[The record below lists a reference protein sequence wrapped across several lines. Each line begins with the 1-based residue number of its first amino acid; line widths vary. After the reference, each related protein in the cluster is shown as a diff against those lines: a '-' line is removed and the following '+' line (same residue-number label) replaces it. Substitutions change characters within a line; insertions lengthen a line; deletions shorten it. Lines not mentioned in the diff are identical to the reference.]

1 MKRIDE
7 LLVNDTFKEH
17 LSRINEAET
26 ERIYCLHG
34 IEHLLDVAR
43 ISYIINLEEKLGFD
57 KAVIY
62 AMALLHDIGRN
73 LEYKEGLSHHQA
85 GGDIALEILR
95 DIGFD
100 QEDCK
105 KICDAIRSHKEPLSG
120 EDKTSLNY
128 LLYKADKLS
137 RNCFS
142 CKAYDSC
149 YWEESK
155 KNKSITI

>member
-1 MKRIDE
+1 MNKIDLILE
-7 LLVNDTFKEH
+7 NATFKEH
-17 LSRINEAET
+17 LVRINEAEID
-26 ERIYCLHG
+26 RIYCLHS

-43 ISYIINLEEKLGFD
+43 ISYIINLEEKLGYD
-57 KAVIY
+57 KEVIY

-73 LEYKEGLSHHQA
+73 LEYSEGLSHHQV
-85 GGDIALEILR
+85 GGDIALEILESV
-95 DIGFD
+95 GFGE
-100 QEDCK
+100 EDCQ
-105 KICDAIRSHKEPLSG
+105 KICDAIRCHKEPVAG
-120 EDKTSLNY
+120 QEKSLNY

-155 KNKSITI
+155 KNKSITV